1 MYSTFLFNFFCFF
14 VILADRGDSY
24 SSYDSLD
31 KYNYAL
37 ETLKITDNNYFN
49 GNMLQPKCRQPYVHS
64 GEKLATNANNDETKQ
79 TSNLPPRPPLPKT
92 STSLTTIDK
101 DLVKYNQ
108 LSDWYYIKTGPKSP
122 LPPRASDKRNGI
134 YQRLNEVDVTTKP
147 FSNNNEKIY
156 VKTSSSSSGNL
167 SQEST
172 KNNFNIYSECI
183 AQRRPE
189 NSNIQYNG
197 SKSDVKIIIDE
208 KQKMNK
214 NVIKDGIE
222 DNCYQE
228 IGIPSNH
235 RDVHAKSVAVH
246 HQQSNHQYSVNEPL
260 CKFNS
265 NNEKVKGFSKWQQ
278 QQPHQKP
285 QEHQYSEKQRLLL
298 LSPPSPSLSQQKMQK
313 LQKHASHPYYY
324 VESLQKPIEKQLSS
338 PRQERQ
344 IKLSEKQ
351 NHEFHQQ
358 KLHDSTNR
366 LHCIQQQ
373 QISNSSNASKS
384 QIHNE
389 HLNSFGG
396 SSIAVVNSTVAMQ
409 QQHNEM
415 NSNSFER
422 VNVTSG
428 FPSLSNPMEMTIE
441 KEKHQFNNKHYASNE
456 HSLRAMGKNVNEN
469 KQCLQQT
476 NSSTISSS
484 PSMPISTQS
493 KVCFMLL
500 TNLKSRTK
508 KVFLRLFF
516 PFC

>member
-1 MYSTFLFNFFCFF
+1 
-14 VILADRGDSY
+14 
-24 SSYDSLD
+24 
-31 KYNYAL
+31 
-37 ETLKITDNNYFN
+37 
-49 GNMLQPKCRQPYVHS
+49 MLQPKCRQPYVHS
-64 GEKLATNANNDETKQ
+64 GEKLPTNAINDETKQ
-79 TSNLPPRPPLPKT
+79 SSNLPPRPPLPKT
-92 STSLTTIDK
+92 STSLTTIDR
-101 DLVKYNQ
+101 DLVKQNQ

-122 LPPRASDKRNGI
+122 LPPRASDKRNG
-134 YQRLNEVDVTTKP
+134 
-147 FSNNNEKIY
+147 NNNEKIY
-156 VKTSSSSSGNL
+156 VKTSSSSGNL

-172 KNNFNIYSECI
+172 KNNFNIYSECK

-189 NSNIQYNG
+189 NSNNQHNG
-197 SKSDVKIIIDE
+197 SKCDVKIIIDE
-208 KQKMNK
+208 KQQKMNK
-214 NVIKDGIE
+214 NVLKDGSE

-235 RDVHAKSVAVH
+235 RDVHAKSAH

-265 NNEKVKGFSKWQQ
+265 KQNNEKVNGFSKWQQ

-313 LQKHASHPYYY
+313 HASHPYYY

-351 NHEFHQQ
+351 NHEFQQQ

-409 QQHNEM
+409 QQHNQM

-428 FPSLSNPMEMTIE
+428 FSSLSNPMEMTIE

-500 TNLKSRTK
+500 YLQT
-508 KVFLRLFF
+508 
-516 PFC
+516 